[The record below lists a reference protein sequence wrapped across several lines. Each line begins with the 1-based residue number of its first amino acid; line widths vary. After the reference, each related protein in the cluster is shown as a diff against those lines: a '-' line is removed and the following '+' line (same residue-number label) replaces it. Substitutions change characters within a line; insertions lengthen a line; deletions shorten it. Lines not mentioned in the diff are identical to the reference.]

1 MDEEIMQKAM
11 NCLSDKHIIM
21 IYDLETHESFVS
33 VKDATQ
39 KQLFVSS
46 ALLDKRLCGDDL
58 NKLEKLTAFKW
69 RVVEELKSKQ

>member
-1 MDEEIMQKAM
+1 MQKAIDS
-11 NCLSDKHIIM
+11 LSDKHIVM
-21 IYDLETHESFVS
+21 IYDLDTHEAFVS

-58 NKLEKLTAFKW
+58 NKLEKLTAFKL
-69 RVVEELKSKQ
+69 RVVKHFKEEQ